1 MIYNASHCSLLINF
15 IILEVKYLGN
25 GLTKCTKLGF
35 FFGGGG
41 GGGVKRPSIYIKLA
55 NTH

>member
-15 IILEVKYLGN
+15 IILELKYLGN